1 MIYDKYKT
9 NSIINEI
16 ITAILSLKL
25 SSTTVR
31 HELDERIKGK
41 LGTFRKL
48 TTLPIDLLWPIYSMI
63 E

>member
-25 SSTTVR
+25 SSTIDV
-31 HELDERIKGK
+31 ESIFIFERIKGK
-41 LGTFRKL
+41 LGKFRKL
-48 TTLPIDLLWPIYSMI
+48 TTLKRN
-63 E
+63 

>member
-16 ITAILSLKL
+16 ISAILSLKL

-31 HELDERIKGK
+31 HELDVIFERETGN
-41 LGTFRKL
+41 L
-48 TTLPIDLLWPIYSMI
+48 S
-63 E
+63 